1 MRDSVVALAGR
12 LALNGLR
19 FQYLKRTG
27 HPGKPQALSLE
38 VTHHCIAKC
47 MMCNIWKIPA
57 HVKDLPLAQWIN
69 LLSSNLFSDLRELD
83 ITGGEPFLRKDLPEL
98 FREIC
103 RLKNK
108 NLRKL
113 RSIAVTT
120 NGLLTERVPDAVET
134 ILKDLE
140 IAGLDLVVVC
150 AMDGIGDIHDRIRN
164 FKDAWKK
171 VNETIQR
178 LKELRK
184 SYPNLIIGLK
194 TTILPINLDALADI
208 CRYANENGLFTI
220 ISPCIITRERYLN
233 PDRAVDLVFTEE
245 MNQKAADFFRTDL
258 FRWSYHAEAL
268 VRYFETGVMEK
279 TCTCGFNYFFVR
291 STGRVLLCPLIDSSP
306 GNIQDQ
312 SVDDIFRSKEAFR
325 IRRKIGGY
333 PECRQCTEPGLER
346 YALPYEGFKYLF
358 MLLKQGK
365 DPFLSLHQHMGLE
378 KYFGS

>member
-1 MRDSVVALAGR
+1 MSDSLLKLAGH

-47 MMCNIWKIPA
+47 MMCNIWKIPNY
-57 HVKDLPLAQWIN
+57 VKDLPLAHWVN

-83 ITGGEPFLRKDLPEL
+83 ITGGEPFLRKDLPDL
-98 FREIC
+98 LGEIC
-103 RLKNK
+103 RLKNE

-134 ILKDLE
+134 ILKDLKV
-140 IAGLDLVVVC
+140 AGLDLVVVC

-194 TTILPINLDALADI
+194 TTILPINVDALADI
-208 CRYANENGLFTI
+208 SRYANENGLFTI

-245 MNQKAADFFRTDL
+245 MKQKAADFFRTDL
-258 FRWSYHAEAL
+258 SRWSYHAEAL

-279 TCTCGFNYFFVR
+279 PCTCGFNYFFVR

-312 SVDDIFRSKEAFR
+312 SVDDIFRSEEAFR
-325 IRRKIGGY
+325 IRRRIGCY

-346 YALPYEGFKYLF
+346 YALPYEGFKYLS
-358 MLLKQGK
+358 MLLKEGK
-365 DPFLSLHQHMGLE
+365 DSFLSLHQHMGLG